1 MDEIPC
7 LQAFC
12 EKKGT
17 NLKILLIGLYR
28 VSSTRTAPFE
38 DRAEVN
44 PFEEQSQ

>member
-1 MDEIPC
+1 MRYHVFK
-7 LQAFC
+7 LSVK
-12 EKKGT
+12 KKGT